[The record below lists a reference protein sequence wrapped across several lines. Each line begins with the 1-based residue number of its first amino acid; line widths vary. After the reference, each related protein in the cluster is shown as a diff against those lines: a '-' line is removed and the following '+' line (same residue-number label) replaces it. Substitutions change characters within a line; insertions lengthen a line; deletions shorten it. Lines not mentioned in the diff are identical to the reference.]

1 MMMMRFQAAF
11 VCGKASRGG
20 GGFATHYLSMVRRC
34 MSKLTPPTVDA
45 PKHFQAAPAIQGSLK
60 SYCL

>member
-1 MMMMRFQAAF
+1 MAKQ
-11 VCGKASRGG
+11 VGGG
-20 GGFATHYLSMVRRC
+20 GGFATHHLSMVRRC

-45 PKHFQAAPAIQGSLK
+45 PKHFQAASAIQGSLK

>member
-1 MMMMRFQAAF
+1 LYVEKQ
-11 VCGKASRGG
+11 VGGG
-20 GGFATHYLSMVRRC
+20 GGFATHHLSMVRRC

-45 PKHFQAAPAIQGSLK
+45 PKHFQAASAIQGSLK